1 MPWSDIAGAPTLLQE
16 FLNHAQGD
24 SETVGNVGPG
34 ALVVV
39 IGSQDS
45 FAQIQRE
52 RSHAQEANT
61 TSTDGYTIYLNALAS
76 LPPMYMIC

>member
-1 MPWSDIAGAPTLLQE
+1 MAGNYHWLASGKAMPRRNVARAAALLQE
-16 FLNHAQGD
+16 LLHHAQGYP
-24 SETVGNVGPG
+24 ETVGNVGPG
-34 ALVVV
+34 AFVVV

-61 TSTDGYTIYLNALAS
+61 TFTNGYTIY
-76 LPPMYMIC
+76 